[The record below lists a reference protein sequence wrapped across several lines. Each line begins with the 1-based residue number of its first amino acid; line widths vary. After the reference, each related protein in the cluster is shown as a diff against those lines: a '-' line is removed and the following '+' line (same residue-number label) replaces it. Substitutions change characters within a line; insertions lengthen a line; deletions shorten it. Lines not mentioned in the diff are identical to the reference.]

1 MLRILRGEGQGAPE
15 VVEFS
20 ADAAQNY
27 SYGTLVAINSSGVAV
42 PSKEYVAG
50 IVVSKGKYGTP
61 PKVEVELIRPGTL
74 LEASESITE
83 GTSEFE
89 VGQLIWVESNGAIG
103 RPPNTPTADTSFYLV
118 LRKSV
123 LHKTNPAPT
132 DVKVVSYIVS
142 PFGLKHGW
150 HGTVS

>member
-15 VVEFS
+15 VVELF
-20 ADAAQNY
+20 ADAAQSY
-27 SYGTLVAINSSGVAV
+27 SYGTLVAINSSGLAV

-50 IVVSKGKYGTP
+50 IVVSSGKYGTP
-61 PKVEVELIRPGTL
+61 PKVEVELIRPGTI
-74 LEASESITE
+74 LEATESVSES
-83 GTSEFE
+83 TSEFE
-89 VGQLIWVESNGAIG
+89 AGQLIWVKNDGTIG
-103 RPPNTPTADTSFYLV
+103 RPPDTPTADTSYYLV

-150 HGTVS
+150 HGTVA